1 MSSFLGVPVDAAYHV
16 VSALVSFLT
25 PALGGIAAAVAI
37 VTFTIAIRI
46 VIMPLSYRAI
56 RGMDAQARMAPK
68 VAALRQRFA
77 AKPEALRRELAKLY
91 QSEGT
96 TMFAGCLPVLLQWP
110 FLSVMYLLFRS
121 PTIAGGPNALLSHGL
136 FGAQLGSYWLGAAG
150 PFSLHGAV
158 FAGLFVLLAVLGW
171 LSARLARTITRTA
184 ASTAESPANPAAT
197 ATEAIGAASTALTA
211 VMPYLTVA
219 FAAFIPLAGGLYLLT
234 TTAWTL
240 GERRLLRR
248 RGPATGAAT

>member
-1 MSSFLGVPVDAAYHV
+1 MSSFLGVPVDVAYHV

-25 PALGGIAAAVAI
+25 PAFGGIAAAIAI
-37 VTFTIAIRI
+37 VSFTVAVRI

-56 RGMDAQARMAPK
+56 RGMDARARIAPK
-68 VAALRQRFA
+68 VAGLRQRHA
-77 AKPEALRRELAKLY
+77 SKPEDLQRELAKLY
-91 QSEGT
+91 QAEGT

-121 PTIAGGPNALLSHGL
+121 STIAGAPNALLSHGL

-150 PFSLHGAV
+150 PFSLHGVV
-158 FAGLFVLLAVLGW
+158 FAGLFVLVAVVGW
-171 LSARLARTITRTA
+171 LSARLARTVTNKGASA
-184 ASTAESPANPAAT
+184 AR
-197 ATEAIGAASTALTA
+197 AIGGASTALTA

-219 FAAFIPLAGGLYLLT
+219 FAAFLPLAGGLYLLT

-240 GERRLLRR
+240 GERRLLHRV
-248 RGPATGAAT
+248 G